1 MIGNFNDETVFT
13 HELLLTITQVPKIR
27 KAFATGLLANIKF
40 SKTQLSELLQLWG
53 FLFSTDTT
61 SNPFMLPSKGC
72 FSLID
77 SIKKRIK
84 EYGC

>member
-13 HELLLTITQVPKIR
+13 HELLLTITQVSKIR
-27 KAFATGLLANIKF
+27 KAFANGLLANVKF
-40 SKTQLSELLQLWG
+40 SKTQLSKLLQLWG

-61 SNPFMLPSKGC
+61 SNPLMLPAKGC

-77 SIKKRIK
+77 SIKKRIRI
-84 EYGC
+84 YGC